1 MADYGVNINL
11 RVKGQSGLDRLN
23 SKVKQLTKSVDN
35 IRQIDIMNPR
45 NTGGAFGKK
54 ARDEIRKYRQDM
66 DNLVK
71 SVNKSKGVFGKTTNQ
86 QIAAADA
93 LEEFANSLEIGTK
106 AHKDALAAS
115 NRQAKAIG
123 RETKLITENT
133 KAQNQNNKS
142 QAQGNKLNDRSTG
155 SALKSGLVS
164 GAFPLLF
171 GQGPLGGLT
180 GFAGG
185 FVGTKLGGQMG
196 GFAGGL
202 VATALLQQLTTL
214 KSVLDELGG
223 SFDEINPNI
232 DKLTESLGL
241 AGTAEGE
248 RLKMIE
254 RTQGAHVALALA
266 TEKMT
271 DIVGQD
277 GVKSLKEFAET
288 SQLLGNS
295 FKKTML
301 KIQVAMADLLN
312 SLSKF
317 IPGSGTAKSNETDRL
332 AQLGGA
338 GKDPFL
344 QSLISE
350 QKKIEQEL
358 KIIEKQ
364 ELPKTIKNQALG
376 PLRFSSGGLFP
387 SQIKETAENQVNQQ
401 KNKVDLELNLK
412 RLNDE
417 INLRKE
423 NFAQIGK
430 GVELDKR
437 RQMKLDEG
445 LKTITD
451 QNTFLKNQLELG
463 KQGAEIEK
471 LKAEMAKEM
480 KIAVEDLKPLQ
491 VTQIENAVKHKD
503 ELQQQLQLTQA
514 IGQTLKD
521 NFTDAIMGATSFKD
535 AMINVLNTIKRK
547 LIETQID
554 KLFDSARSTGG
565 GGGGGIGGFLGGLF
579 GGFNKNKKK
588 SFDFVNVP
596 NLGIFGDG
604 GKPPVGKPSIVG
616 DKGPEL
622 FVPRSSGTI
631 IPNNQLGGGTTNIVN
646 VSVNASGSSVQGNQQ
661 EGRAL
666 GQLIASVVQTT
677 IVQEQRPGGLLN
689 R

>member
-1 MADYGVNINL
+1 MAGEYGVNINL
-11 RVKGQSGLDRLN
+11 RVKGQSGLDRLKA
-23 SKVKQLTKSVDN
+23 KVNELTASVDK
-35 IRQIDIMNPR
+35 IRGIDIMNPR

-54 ARDEIRKYRQDM
+54 EREKIKKYRQDM
-66 DNLVK
+66 NDIVK
-71 SVNKSKGVFGKTTNQ
+71 SVNNAKGAFGKTAKQ
-86 QIAAADA
+86 QIAASEA
-93 LEEFANSLEIGTK
+93 LDLYANSIELGTD
-106 AHKDALAAS
+106 AHKDALNAALK
-115 NRQAKAIG
+115 QAKAIG
-123 RETKLITENT
+123 RESDAINRNT
-133 KAQNQNNKS
+133 KARNDNNKS
-142 QAQGNKLNDRSTG
+142 KSQGNKLNDRSTG

-185 FVGTKLGGQMG
+185 FVGTKMGGQMG

-214 KSVLDELGG
+214 KSALDELGG

-301 KIQVAMADLLN
+301 KIQVAMANLLN

-317 IPGSGTAKSNETDRL
+317 IPGSGAAKSNETDRL

-338 GKDPFL
+338 AEDPFL
-344 QSLISE
+344 KALISE

-364 ELPKTIKNQALG
+364 DLNKTIKNQALG

-387 SQIKETAENQVNQQ
+387 SQIKQTAENQVNEQ
-401 KNKVDLELNLK
+401 KNKVDLKLNLK

-437 RQMKLDEG
+437 RQMILDEG
-445 LKTITD
+445 LKSITD
-451 QNTFLKNQLELG
+451 QNNFLQNQIDLG

-471 LKAEMAKEM
+471 LKAEMANKM

-491 VTQIENAVKHKD
+491 VTQIEDAVKLKD
-503 ELQQQLQLTQA
+503 QLQQQLEITEA

-554 KLFDSARSTGG
+554 KLFDSARSK
-565 GGGGGIGGFLGGLF
+565 GGGGIGNLLGGVLGGLF
-579 GGFNKNKKK
+579 GRNKPVNDIQNKIL
-588 SFDFVNVP
+588 SAA
-596 NLGIFGDG
+596 DG
-604 GKPPVGKPSIVG
+604 GRIPGGRASLVGER
-616 DKGPEL
+616 GPEL
-622 FVPRSSGTI
+622 FTPGVSGMIT
-631 IPNNQLGGGTTNIVN
+631 PNHALGGSTTNIVN
-646 VSVNASGSSVQGNQQ
+646 VSVNASGSSVQGDQQ